1 MKKAIGAI
9 TPLIALFLILAMA
22 FPVSASWN
30 SDLSGGTTVTVAD
43 KDPFTVDTFLGV
55 PSYYSSNTS
64 KYTPSEL
71 IVRFY
76 KDAYGGLDVSTSGS
90 PVITTTGYEF
100 KIPETP
106 QQGDVV
112 YGAGGHWAIVKSF
125 NKSKGALVIFEQGN
139 VTDGKAYINRTLK
152 YPSDSYTVFTPR
164 AKTGY
169 STVVLKNTE
178 TGSKVLLNRG
188 TVYDVDSVSTTAA
201 PTTTAAQSSA
211 ADRGTTT
218 RDTTARGTTTPASTD
233 AAETE
238 TTTEYNFTTYVGENE
253 AEVVDDSVYTTSAM
267 PEGYEE
273 FFTSRS
279 TQTAEGAYDPNQ
291 DTQYYYTDTLPY
303 GDENILETTEPQT
316 EESKTI
322 NPTLVFGIAMI
333 AGIVCITAAGVFA
346 GLVIKKRSEDD
357 E

>member
-9 TPLIALFLILAMA
+9 TPLIALFLILSMV

-30 SDLSGGTTVTVAD
+30 SDLSGGTTVTVTD

-76 KDAYGGLDVSTSGS
+76 RDAYGGLEVSTSGS

-125 NKSKGALVIFEQGN
+125 NKSKGTLVIFEQGN

-169 STVVLKNTE
+169 SATTLKNVE
-178 TGSKVLLNRG
+178 TNSKVLLSRG
-188 TVYDVDSVSTTAA
+188 TVYDVDSASTTAA
-201 PTTTAAQSSA
+201 PTTAAQSSA
-211 ADRGTTT
+211 ADRGTT
-218 RDTTARGTTTPASTD
+218 ARGTTAHTPTVAD
-233 AAETE
+233 ETE
-238 TTTEYNFTTYVGENE
+238 VTTEYNFTTYVGENE
-253 AEVVDDSVYTTSAM
+253 AETIEDSTFTTSAM

-279 TQTAEGAYDPNQ
+279 TQTGEEAYDPNQ
-291 DTQYYYTDTLPY
+291 DTPYYYTDTQPY

-322 NPTLVFGIAMI
+322 NPTLIFGVAMI